1 MAQTKG
7 KTETKKT
14 NSGTKNA
21 PKSTAKKSTAKKPAT
36 KNTGGSGRN
45 VKKQPLVRRE
55 VWAGVYLL
63 GAFVGVL
70 SAFGV
75 SGFLM
80 NWYDALFGSLLGYG
94 CALLPFALLFGG
106 VLLLLKRKGKARL
119 RVGCM
124 LLIPLFF
131 GALRHMLAAGEYA
144 PGLKGIGALAAD
156 GAAGSSGGVLAGG
169 AAILLEAALGLVGGC
184 ILVCLLMVVCLLGAF
199 RLTPA
204 RMWHGIQ
211 ALRFQPEPEEEPQQQ
226 TIAALRENRPAA
238 KRKIMDIPVDDDMVT
253 TLRPKREKGGIVAP
267 PNVPTPAEVLRNA
280 EQAEKE
286 AARQAALE
294 EIARKEAEAAAVRQR
309 EAEAARKAAEQQ
321 HKNEIFA
328 DAMRAVLKPA
338 GKEET
343 PSAEVEAPPFDFDEP
358 MVDEPMEQPRNAK
371 TVASVSRVSGHKPAA
386 AAQPETED
394 AEPEIT
400 DADVAQEIREN
411 LKEAG
416 DHPVY
421 FYPPIHLLH
430 SGSGRLP
437 GSEEAV
443 KNTAERLID
452 TLSSFGIEASVVD
465 ITSGPAVTRYEL
477 LLQRGIKV
485 SRVTNLSDDIAL
497 ALGASGIRV
506 STIPDKN
513 AVGVEVPNE
522 QQELVTV
529 RDIVD
534 TAAFRNSK
542 SRLSFAVGKNIAGEP
557 LVGDIGKMP
566 HMLIAGTTGSG
577 KSVCI
582 NSILISLLY
591 KSTPEEVRLIMV
603 DPKMIELGVY
613 NGIPHLL
620 LPVVT
625 DPKKAAGALNWAVGE
640 MMRRYKK
647 FAEVG
652 ARDLTGYNAEMER
665 RAAAAAEQ
673 PLEEGAEPPKFDKL
687 PRIVVVV
694 DELSDLMA
702 VARREVEEAIIR
714 IAQMAR
720 AAGMHLIIATQRPS
734 ADVITGLMK
743 TNIPSRIAFA
753 VASAIDSRIILDQM
767 GAEKLLGKGDMLYA
781 PLGGGKPKRVQGCFV
796 TDQEVEAVVN
806 FVKERGTADYDQEV
820 MDFIERQA
828 EPEGAEGGAAGGG
841 GVDEDEDPLL
851 MDAIEVVVEM
861 GQASVSMLQRRLK
874 LGYSRAAR
882 LVDQMEERGI
892 VGPFEGSKPRSV
904 TITREEW
911 QEMQLRR
918 ESL

>member
-1 MAQTKG
+1 MG
-7 KTETKKT
+7 IL
-14 NSGTKNA
+14 SG
-21 PKSTAKKSTAKKPAT
+21 
-36 KNTGGSGRN
+36 
-45 VKKQPLVRRE
+45 
-55 VWAGVYLL
+55 
-63 GAFVGVL
+63 
-70 SAFGV
+70 FGV
-75 SGFLM
+75 QGFLID
-80 NWYDALFGSLLGYG
+80 WYDTVFLSMLGYG
-94 CALLPFALLFGG
+94 CALLPFALLFCG
-106 VLLLLKRKGKARL
+106 VLLLIKRKGKARL
-119 RVGCM
+119 RVTCM
-124 LLIPLFF
+124 MLVPVFF
-131 GALRHMLAAGEYA
+131 GALRHLLASSKEYAAGL
-144 PGLKGIGALAAD
+144 PGMGDLAAD
-156 GAAGSSGGVLAGG
+156 GIAGASGGIIAGG
-169 AAILLEAALGLVGGC
+169 MAILLKAAVGMVGGC
-184 ILVCLLMVVCLLGAF
+184 ILVCLLTLVCIFIAF

-204 RMWHGIQ
+204 RMWAWVQ
-211 ALRFQPEPEEEPQQQ
+211 AMRFQPELEEEDEDDLPIVKLTREQKPVQKPQ
-226 TIAALRENRPAA
+226 
-238 KRKIMDIPVDDDMVT
+238 RKNLDIPVDEEMVT
-253 TLRPKREKGGIVAP
+253 RRRPIREEGSLVAP
-267 PNVPTPAEVLRNA
+267 PNVPTPAEALRGE
-280 EQAEKE
+280 EQAGKE
-286 AARQAALE
+286 AR
-294 EIARKEAEAAAVRQR
+294 RAAAQEDAKQR
-309 EAEAARKAAEQQ
+309 EAEGQQKTGKFAEAMHSLLGQKKDEPVQEAAP
-321 HKNEIFA
+321 
-328 DAMRAVLKPA
+328 V
-338 GKEET
+338 KEE
-343 PSAEVEAPPFDFDEP
+343 PPFEMEEP
-358 MVDEPMEQPRNAK
+358 VVDVPQVSVRQPKA
-371 TVASVSRVSGHKPAA
+371 VASVTRVSAKIEPVV
-386 AAQPETED
+386 QEEETEE
-394 AEPEIT
+394 AAVS
-400 DADVAQEIREN
+400 DADVAQEIQEN
-411 LKEAG
+411 LKDAG

-430 SGSGRLP
+430 PGSGRLP

-443 KNTAERLID
+443 QLTAERLID
-452 TLSSFGIEASVVD
+452 TLSSFGIEAKVVD
-465 ITSGPAVTRYEL
+465 ITSGPAVTRYEI
-477 LLQRGIKV
+477 LLQRGTKV

-647 FAEVG
+647 FADVG
-652 ARDLTGYNAEMER
+652 VRDLNGYNAEMER

-673 PLEEGAEPPKFDKL
+673 PAEEGAEVQKFDKL

-796 TDQEVEAVVN
+796 TDQEVEAVVS

-828 EPEGAEGGAAGGG
+828 ELEVAEGGVSGGG
-841 GVDEDEDPLL
+841 GSDDDEDPLL

-918 ESL
+918 ENL

>member
-1 MAQTKG
+1 MSHLPQSKG
-7 KTETKKT
+7 KT
-14 NSGTKNA
+14 
-21 PKSTAKKSTAKKPAT
+21 TAKKPAA
-36 KNTGGSGRN
+36 KGGAAKSAPAKSGSQ
-45 VKKQPLVRRE
+45 KKSASKGRSKPIVRRE
-55 VWAGVYLL
+55 VWAGLYLL
-63 GAFVGVL
+63 GAFVGLL

-75 SGFLM
+75 EGFLID
-80 NWYDALFGSLLGYG
+80 WYDTVFLSVLGYG
-94 CALLPFALLFGG
+94 CALLPFALLFCG
-106 VLLLLKRKGKARL
+106 VLLILKRKGKARL
-119 RVGCM
+119 RVACM
-124 LLIPLFF
+124 MLVPVFF
-131 GALRHMLAAGEYA
+131 GALRHMLACQTAYAG
-144 PGLKGIGALAAD
+144 GLKGMSALAAD
-156 GAAGSSGGVLAGG
+156 GIAGTSGGVIAGG
-169 AAILLEAALGLVGGC
+169 VGILLRAAVGLVGGC
-184 ILVCLLMVVCLLGAF
+184 ILVCLLALVCLFGALH
-199 RLTPA
+199 LTPV
-204 RMWHGIQ
+204 RLWRSIR
-211 ALRFQPEPEEEPQQQ
+211 ALQPQPEPEEEEDLYEDLP
-226 TIAALRENRPAA
+226 ILRPVREQKPAA
-238 KRKIMDIPVDDDMVT
+238 QRRGVDIAVEDDAVT
-253 TLRPKREKGGIVAP
+253 RRRPTKEAGGLVAP
-267 PNVPTPAEVLRNA
+267 PNVPTPAEVLRGG
-280 EQAEKE
+280 EQADKQARR
-286 AARQAALE
+286 AAA
-294 EIARKEAEAAAVRQR
+294 EAEAKQR
-309 EAEAARKAAEQQ
+309 EAESKQKSGKFAETVHSLLGQ
-321 HKNEIFA
+321 K
-328 DAMRAVLKPA
+328 
-338 GKEET
+338 KEEPKREM
-343 PSAEVEAPPFDFDEP
+343 PSAAVEEPPFDFDAP
-358 MVDEPMEQPRNAK
+358 MVDIPMEPVRQPKA
-371 TVASVSRVSGHKPAA
+371 VASVTRVHTPK
-386 AAQPETED
+386 
-394 AEPEIT
+394 AEPAPVAEEEAEPVSE
-400 DADVAQEIREN
+400 ADVAQEIQDN
-411 LKEAG
+411 LKDTG

-430 SGSGRLP
+430 PGSGRLP
-437 GSEEAV
+437 GSAEAV
-443 KNTAERLID
+443 QNTAERLID
-452 TLSSFGIEASVVD
+452 TLSSFGIEAKVVD
-465 ITSGPAVTRYEL
+465 ITSGPAVTRYEI
-477 LLQRGIKV
+477 LLQRGTKV

-647 FAEVG
+647 FADVG
-652 ARDLTGYNAEMER
+652 ARDLNGYNAEMER
-665 RAAAAAEQ
+665 RAAAAAQQ
-673 PLEEGAEPPKFDKL
+673 PVEEGVEPPKFEKL

-796 TDQEVEAVVN
+796 TDQEVEAVVS

-828 EPEGAEGGAAGGG
+828 EPEAAEGGAAGGG
-841 GVDEDEDPLL
+841 GGGDEEEDPLL
-851 MDAIEVVVEM
+851 MDAIEVVVDM

-918 ESL
+918 ENL

>member
-1 MAQTKG
+1 MSVLPQTKG
-7 KTETKKT
+7 TTTNKKST
-14 NSGTKNA
+14 ASKPAAAKSAAAKSGGS
-21 PKSTAKKSTAKKPAT
+21 KSTAKKAPAKSKARSKPI
-36 KNTGGSGRN
+36 
-45 VKKQPLVRRE
+45 VRRE
-55 VWAGVYLL
+55 VWAGLYLL

-70 SAFGV
+70 SGFGV
-75 SGFLM
+75 QGFLI
-80 NWYDALFGSLLGYG
+80 NWYDTVFLSLLGYG
-94 CALLPFALLFGG
+94 CDLLPFALLFCG
-106 VLLLLKRKGKARL
+106 VLLILKRKGKARL
-119 RVGCM
+119 RATCM
-124 LLIPLFF
+124 MLVPVFF
-131 GALRHMLAAGEYA
+131 GSLRHLLATPVAYA
-144 PGLKGIGALAAD
+144 AGLKGMSALAAD
-156 GAAGSSGGVLAGG
+156 GIAGTSGGLIAGG
-169 AAILLEAALGLVGGC
+169 LAILLRAAVGMVGGC
-184 ILVCLLMVVCLLGAF
+184 ILVCLLALVCVFGAF

-204 RMWHGIQ
+204 RLWGWVQSM
-211 ALRFQPEPEEEPQQQ
+211 RFQPEPEEPEEDLPLLKLAREQKPAQKAQQ
-226 TIAALRENRPAA
+226 
-238 KRKIMDIPVDDDMVT
+238 RKNLDIPVEEDMVT
-253 TLRPKREKGGIVAP
+253 RRRPIREEGSLVAP
-267 PNVPTPAEVLRNA
+267 PNVPTPAEVLRGGD
-280 EQAEKE
+280 Q
-286 AARQAALE
+286 
-294 EIARKEAEAAAVRQR
+294 
-309 EAEAARKAAEQQ
+309 
-321 HKNEIFA
+321 
-328 DAMRAVLKPA
+328 A
-338 GKEET
+338 GKEARRAAAEEDTKQRQAESLQKSGKFAET
-343 PSAEVEAPPFDFDEP
+343 MHSLLGQKKEASAEVPAPAAAEEPPFVPDAP
-358 MVDEPMEQPRNAK
+358 MVDVPMEPAHPSK
-371 TVASVSRVSGHKPAA
+371 TVASVTRVSAHKAEPAA
-386 AAQPETED
+386 QEEE
-394 AEPEIT
+394 EPAVS
-400 DADVAQEIREN
+400 DADVAQEIQEN
-411 LKEAG
+411 LKETE

-430 SGSGRLP
+430 PGSGRLP
-437 GSEEAV
+437 GSEEAIAA
-443 KNTAERLID
+443 TAERLID
-452 TLSSFGIEASVVD
+452 TLSSFGVEAKVVD

-477 LLQRGIKV
+477 LLQRGIKL
-485 SRVTNLSDDIAL
+485 SRVTNLSVDIAL
-497 ALGASGIRV
+497 ALGASSIRV

-534 TAAFRNSK
+534 TSAFRNSK

-652 ARDLTGYNAEMER
+652 VRDLTGYNTEMER

-673 PLEEGAEPPKFDKL
+673 PVEEGAEPQKFDKL

-828 EPEGAEGGAAGGG
+828 EPEAAEGGAAGGG
-841 GVDEDEDPLL
+841 GGDDEEDPLL
-851 MDAIEVVVEM
+851 MDAIGVVVEM

-918 ESL
+918 ENL

>member
-1 MAQTKG
+1 MSHLPQSKG
-7 KTETKKT
+7 KTTTKKPAAAKT
-14 NSGTKNA
+14 AAG
-21 PKSTAKKSTAKKPAT
+21 KSTAAKNTASKSGSKKKSASKNRSKPI
-36 KNTGGSGRN
+36 
-45 VKKQPLVRRE
+45 VRRE
-55 VWAGVYLL
+55 VWAGLYLL
-63 GAFVGVL
+63 GAFVGLL

-75 SGFLM
+75 EGFLID
-80 NWYDALFGSLLGYG
+80 WYDTVFLSVLGYG
-94 CALLPFALLFGG
+94 CALLPFALLFCG
-106 VLLLLKRKGKARL
+106 VLLILKRKGKARL
-119 RVGCM
+119 RVTCM
-124 LLIPLFF
+124 MLVPVFF
-131 GALRHMLAAGEYA
+131 GALRHMLACQNTYAG
-144 PGLKGIGALAAD
+144 GLKGMSALAAD
-156 GAAGSSGGVLAGG
+156 GIAGVSGGVIAGG
-169 AAILLEAALGLVGGC
+169 VGILLRAAVGLVGGC
-184 ILVCLLMVVCLLGAF
+184 ILVCLLALVCLFGALH
-199 RLTPA
+199 LTPA
-204 RMWHGIQ
+204 RLWRSVQ
-211 ALRFQPEPEEEPQQQ
+211 ALQPQPEPEEEEDPYAELP
-226 TIAALRENRPAA
+226 ILRPVREQKPAA
-238 KRKIMDIPVDDDMVT
+238 QRRGVDIAVEDDNSVSRRRPVKESGS
-253 TLRPKREKGGIVAP
+253 LVAP
-267 PNVPTPAEVLRNA
+267 PNVPTPAEVLRGSD
-280 EQAEKE
+280 QADKE
-286 AARQAALE
+286 ARRAA
-294 EIARKEAEAAAVRQR
+294 AEAEAKQR
-309 EAEAARKAAEQQ
+309 EAESKQ
-321 HKNEIFA
+321 KSGKFA
-328 DAMRAVLKPA
+328 DAVHNLLGQK
-338 GKEET
+338 KEEPKQEL
-343 PSAEVEAPPFDFDEP
+343 PSAAVEEPPFDFDEP
-358 MVDEPMEQPRNAK
+358 VVDIAMEPVRQPKA
-371 TVASVSRVSGHKPAA
+371 VAPVTRVHAPK
-386 AAQPETED
+386 
-394 AEPEIT
+394 AEPVPVEEEAEPVSE
-400 DADVAQEIREN
+400 ADVAQEIQDN
-411 LKEAG
+411 LKDTG

-430 SGSGRLP
+430 PGSGRLP
-437 GSEEAV
+437 GSAEAV
-443 KNTAERLID
+443 QNTAERLID
-452 TLSSFGIEASVVD
+452 TLSSFGIEAKVVD
-465 ITSGPAVTRYEL
+465 ITSGPAVTRYEI
-477 LLQRGIKV
+477 LLQRGTKV
-485 SRVTNLSDDIAL
+485 ARVTNLSDDIAL

-582 NSILISLLY
+582 NGILISLLY

-647 FAEVG
+647 FADVG
-652 ARDLTGYNAEMER
+652 ARDLNGYNAEMER

-673 PLEEGAEPPKFDKL
+673 PVEEGAEPPKFEKL

-796 TDQEVEAVVN
+796 TDQEVEAVVS

-828 EPEGAEGGAAGGG
+828 EPEATEGGVAGGG
-841 GVDEDEDPLL
+841 GGGDEEEDPLL

-918 ESL
+918 ENL

>member
-1 MAQTKG
+1 MPQTKG
-7 KTETKKT
+7 KTTTKKT
-14 NSGTKNA
+14 TAAKPAAGKTTAAKSGGSKN
-21 PKSTAKKSTAKKPAT
+21 TAKKAPAKSKARSKP
-36 KNTGGSGRN
+36 
-45 VKKQPLVRRE
+45 LIRRE
-55 VWAGVYLL
+55 VWAGLYLL
-63 GAFVGVL
+63 GAFVGFL
-70 SAFGV
+70 SGFGV
-75 SGFLM
+75 QGFLID
-80 NWYDALFGSLLGYG
+80 WYDTIFLSMLGYG

-106 VLLLLKRKGKARL
+106 VLLIIKRKGKARL
-119 RVGCM
+119 RVTCM
-124 LLIPLFF
+124 MLVPVFF
-131 GALRHMLAAGEYA
+131 GALRHLLATPVVYPA
-144 PGLKGIGALAAD
+144 GLKGMSALAAD
-156 GAAGSSGGVLAGG
+156 GIAGTSGGVIAGG
-169 AAILLEAALGLVGGC
+169 LAILLRAAVDMVGGC
-184 ILVCLLMVVCLLGAF
+184 ILVCLLALVCIFGAF
-199 RLTPA
+199 RLTPV
-204 RMWHGIQ
+204 RLRNWVQ
-211 ALRFQPEPEEEPQQQ
+211 AMRFQPEPDEQEEDLPIEK
-226 TIAALRENRPAA
+226 LVRERQAVQKTQP
-238 KRKIMDIPVDDDMVT
+238 RKNVDIPVEEDMVT
-253 TLRPKREKGGIVAP
+253 RRRPIRENGSLVAP
-267 PNVPTPAEVLRNA
+267 PNVPTPAEVLRGSD
-280 EQAEKE
+280 QVEKE
-286 AARQAALE
+286 ARRAEDANKQPAE
-294 EIARKEAEAAAVRQR
+294 EP
-309 EAEAARKAAEQQ
+309 QQ
-321 HKNEIFA
+321 KSGKLA
-328 DAMRAVLKPA
+328 DAMHTLLGQKKDVQVEVPGPA
-338 GKEET
+338 EE
-343 PSAEVEAPPFDFDEP
+343 EVPFELDVP
-358 MVDEPMEQPRNAK
+358 MVDIPVEQPRQPK
-371 TVASVSRVSGHKPAA
+371 TVASVTRVSALKPEPAE
-386 AAQPETED
+386 QEED
-394 AEPEIT
+394 APEIS
-400 DADVAQEIREN
+400 DADVAQEIQEN
-411 LKEAG
+411 LKEVE

-430 SGSGRLP
+430 PGSGRLP

-443 KNTAERLID
+443 ATTADRLID
-452 TLSSFGIEASVVD
+452 TLSSFGVEAKVVD

-477 LLQRGIKV
+477 LLQRGIKL
-485 SRVTNLSDDIAL
+485 SRVTNLSVDIAL
-497 ALGASGIRV
+497 ALGASSIRV

-534 TAAFRNSK
+534 TSAFRNSK

-591 KSTPEEVRLIMV
+591 KSTPEEVRLIMI

-652 ARDLTGYNAEMER
+652 VRDLNGYNAEMER
-665 RAAAAAEQ
+665 RTAAAAEL
-673 PLEEGAEPPKFDKL
+673 PPEESAELPKYEKL

-796 TDQEVEAVVN
+796 TDQEVEAVVS

-820 MDFIERQA
+820 MDFIERQG
-828 EPEGAEGGAAGGG
+828 EPEPGEGGASGNGNGG
-841 GVDEDEDPLL
+841 DDEDPLL
-851 MDAIEVVVEM
+851 MDAIGVVVEM

-918 ESL
+918 ENL

>member
-1 MAQTKG
+1 MPQTKG
-7 KTETKKT
+7 KTTTKKT
-14 NSGTKNA
+14 TAAKSAAGKTTAAKSG
-21 PKSTAKKSTAKKPAT
+21 SS
-36 KNTGGSGRN
+36 KNTARKTSA
-45 VKKQPLVRRE
+45 KSKTPSKPLVRRE
-55 VWAGVYLL
+55 VWAGLYLL
-63 GAFVGVL
+63 GAFVGFL
-70 SAFGV
+70 SGFGV
-75 SGFLM
+75 QGFLID
-80 NWYDALFGSLLGYG
+80 WYDTIFLSLLGYG

-106 VLLLLKRKGKARL
+106 VLLIIKRKGKARL
-119 RVGCM
+119 RVTCM
-124 LLIPLFF
+124 MLVPVLF
-131 GALRHMLAAGEYA
+131 GALRHLLTTPVVYPA
-144 PGLKGIGALAAD
+144 GLKGMSVLAAD
-156 GAAGSSGGVLAGG
+156 GIAGASGGVFAGG
-169 AAILLEAALGLVGGC
+169 LAILLRAAVDMVGGC
-184 ILVCLLMVVCLLGAF
+184 ILVCLLAAVCIFGAF

-204 RMWHGIQ
+204 RLRSWVQ
-211 ALRFQPEPEEEPQQQ
+211 AMRFQPEPDEPEEDLPIEK
-226 TIAALRENRPAA
+226 LVRERQSVPKAQNR
-238 KRKIMDIPVDDDMVT
+238 KNVDIPVEEDMVT
-253 TLRPKREKGGIVAP
+253 RRRPIRENGGLVAP
-267 PNVPTPAEVLRNA
+267 PNVPTPAEVLRGGD
-280 EQAEKE
+280 QAGKE
-286 AARQAALE
+286 ARRAEDANKQPAE
-294 EIARKEAEAAAVRQR
+294 EP
-309 EAEAARKAAEQQ
+309 QQ
-321 HKNEIFA
+321 KPGKLA
-328 DAMRAVLKPA
+328 DAMHTLLGQKKDVQVEVPGPA
-338 GKEET
+338 EE
-343 PSAEVEAPPFDFDEP
+343 EVPFALDVP
-358 MVDEPMEQPRNAK
+358 MVDIPVEQPRQPK
-371 TVASVSRVSGHKPAA
+371 TVASVTRVSAIKSEPAE
-386 AAQPETED
+386 QEED
-394 AEPEIT
+394 APEIS
-400 DADVAQEIREN
+400 DADVAQEIQEN
-411 LKEAG
+411 LKEVE

-430 SGSGRLP
+430 PGSGRLP

-443 KNTAERLID
+443 AATADRLID
-452 TLSSFGIEASVVD
+452 TLSSFGVEAKVVD

-477 LLQRGIKV
+477 LLQRGIKL
-485 SRVTNLSDDIAL
+485 SRVTNLSVDIAL
-497 ALGASGIRV
+497 ALGASSIRV

-534 TAAFRNSK
+534 TSAFRNSK

-591 KSTPEEVRLIMV
+591 KSTPEEVRLIMI

-652 ARDLTGYNAEMER
+652 VRDLNGYNAEMER
-665 RAAAAAEQ
+665 RTAAAAEL
-673 PLEEGAEPPKFDKL
+673 PPEESAELPKYEKL

-820 MDFIERQA
+820 MDFIERQG
-828 EPEGAEGGAAGGG
+828 EPEPGEGGASGGG
-841 GVDEDEDPLL
+841 GSEDDEDPLL
-851 MDAIEVVVEM
+851 MDAIGVVVEM

-918 ESL
+918 ENL

>member
-1 MAQTKG
+1 MSVLPQNKG
-7 KTETKKT
+7 TTTKKKT
-14 NSGTKNA
+14 TAAKPAAKTTAAKSGSQQRK
-21 PKSTAKKSTAKKPAT
+21 KKSSA
-36 KNTGGSGRN
+36 SGKSRN
-45 VKKQPLVRRE
+45 KPLVRRE
-55 VWAGVYLL
+55 VWAGLYLL
-63 GAFVGVL
+63 GAFVGFL

-75 SGFLM
+75 EGFLI
-80 NWYDALFGSLLGYG
+80 NWYDTLFLSLLGYG
-94 CALLPFALLFGG
+94 CALLPFALLFCG
-106 VLLLLKRKGKARL
+106 VLLIIKRKGRARL
-119 RVGCM
+119 RVACM
-124 LLIPLFF
+124 MLVPVFF
-131 GALRHMLAAGEYA
+131 GALRQLLMVPVQYEA
-144 PGLKGIGALAAD
+144 GLKGMSALAAD
-156 GAAGSSGGVLAGG
+156 GVAGTSGGIIAGG
-169 AAILLEAALGLVGGC
+169 TAILLRAAVGMVGGC
-184 ILVCLLMVVCLLGAF
+184 ILVCLLAIVCLFGAF
-199 RLTPA
+199 RVTPA
-204 RMWHGIQ
+204 RLWNRIQ
-211 ALRFQPEPEEEPQQQ
+211 SLRFQPEPEEPEEDLPLVKLVREQKVQQ
-226 TIAALRENRPAA
+226 PMAA
-238 KRKIMDIPVDDDMVT
+238 KRKNLDIPVDDDMVT
-253 TLRPKREKGGIVAP
+253 RRRPIQESGSLVAP
-267 PNVPTPAEVLRNA
+267 PNVPTPAEVLRG
-280 EQAEKE
+280 EDQAAKAAQRTAAQKEE
-286 AARQAALE
+286 AAQKSNKLAETMQSLLGQK
-294 EIARKEAEAAAVRQR
+294 KEEAATPVP
-309 EAEAARKAAEQQ
+309 E
-321 HKNEIFA
+321 
-328 DAMRAVLKPA
+328 VV
-338 GKEET
+338 ET
-343 PSAEVEAPPFDFDEP
+343 APFELDDEP
-358 MVDEPMEQPRNAK
+358 VVDLPLEPVHTAK
-371 TVASVSRVSGHKPAA
+371 TVASVTRVSSLKAEPAV
-386 AAQPETED
+386 QEEDELDFEVSD
-394 AEPEIT
+394 AEVAYEI
-400 DADVAQEIREN
+400 QEN
-411 LKEAG
+411 LKVPE

-430 SGSGRLP
+430 PGSGRLP

-443 KNTAERLID
+443 QATAERLID
-452 TLSSFGIEASVVD
+452 TLSSFGIEAKVVD
-465 ITSGPAVTRYEL
+465 ITSGPAVTRYEI
-477 LLQRGIKV
+477 LLQRGTKV
-485 SRVTNLSDDIAL
+485 ARVTNLSDDIAL

-534 TAAFRNSK
+534 SPAFRNSK

-557 LVGDIGKMP
+557 LVGDIGRMP

-652 ARDLTGYNAEMER
+652 VRDLNGYNVEMER

-673 PLEEGAEPPKFDKL
+673 PVEEGVEPQKFDKL

-796 TDQEVEAVVN
+796 TDQEVEAVVS

-820 MDFIERQA
+820 MDFIERQS
-828 EPEGAEGGAAGGG
+828 EPEVEEGGAGGG
-841 GVDEDEDPLL
+841 GSGEDEDPLL
-851 MDAIEVVVEM
+851 MDAIEVVVEL

-904 TITREEW
+904 TITRDEW
-911 QEMQLRR
+911 KEMQYRR
-918 ESL
+918 ENM

>member
-1 MAQTKG
+1 MSHLPQSKG
-7 KTETKKT
+7 KTATKKPAA
-14 NSGTKNA
+14 TKTA
-21 PKSTAKKSTAKKPAT
+21 AGKSTAAKNTASKNGSKKQTAT
-36 KNTGGSGRN
+36 KGRS
-45 VKKQPLVRRE
+45 KPIIRRE

-63 GAFVGVL
+63 GAFVGL
-70 SAFGV
+70 LAIFGV
-75 SGFLM
+75 QGFLID
-80 NWYDALFGSLLGYG
+80 WYNTVFLSLLGYG
-94 CALLPFALLFGG
+94 CALLPFALLFCG
-106 VLLLLKRKGKARL
+106 VLLIVKRKGKARL
-119 RVGCM
+119 RVACM
-124 LLIPLFF
+124 MLVPVLF
-131 GALRHMLAAGEYA
+131 GALRHMLACQTEYSA
-144 PGLKGIGALAAD
+144 GLKGMGVLAAD
-156 GAAGSSGGVLAGG
+156 GILGTSGGLIAGG
-169 AAILLEAALGLVGGC
+169 AAILLRAAVGMVGGC
-184 ILVCLLMVVCLLGAF
+184 ILVCLLSLVCLFGAL

-204 RMWHGIQ
+204 RLWRWFKTMQ
-211 ALRFQPEPEEEPQQQ
+211 PQPEPEEDEAPADLP
-226 TIAALRENRPAA
+226 ILRPVREQKPAV
-238 KRKIMDIPVDDDMVT
+238 RRGVDIPVEDDPVNRR
-253 TLRPKREKGGIVAP
+253 RPVKENGGLVAP
-267 PNVPTPAEVLRNA
+267 PNVPTPAEVLRGSD
-280 EQAEKE
+280 QAEKE
-286 AARQAALE
+286 ARRAA
-294 EIARKEAEAAAVRQR
+294 AEAEAKQR
-309 EAEAARKAAEQQ
+309 EEEKKRRDSVFTDVTSA
-321 HKNEIFA
+321 I
-328 DAMRAVLKPA
+328 LKPA
-338 GKEET
+338 DKKEV
-343 PSAEVEAPPFDFDEP
+343 PSVQVAEPPFDFDEP
-358 MVDEPMEQPRNAK
+358 VVDQPLEPVHQPK
-371 TVASVSRVSGHKPAA
+371 TVASVTRVQTAKAAPAPAEEA
-386 AAQPETED
+386 AE
-394 AEPEIT
+394 EIT
-400 DADVAQEIREN
+400 EADVAQEIQEN
-411 LKEAG
+411 LKEVA

-430 SGSGRLP
+430 PGSGRLP

-443 KNTAERLID
+443 NNTAERLID
-452 TLSSFGIEASVVD
+452 TLSSFGIEAKVVD
-465 ITSGPAVTRYEL
+465 ITSGPAVTRYEI
-477 LLQRGIKV
+477 LLQRGTKV
-485 SRVTNLSDDIAL
+485 ARVTNLSDDIAL

-647 FAEVG
+647 FADVG
-652 ARDLTGYNAEMER
+652 ARDLNGYNAEMER
-665 RAAAAAEQ
+665 RAAVAAEQ
-673 PLEEGAEPPKFDKL
+673 PVEEGVEPPKFEKL

-828 EPEGAEGGAAGGG
+828 EPEAAEGGAGGG
-841 GVDEDEDPLL
+841 SGGDDEEDPML

-904 TITREEW
+904 TITRDEW
-911 QEMQLRR
+911 KEMQLRR
-918 ESL
+918 ENL